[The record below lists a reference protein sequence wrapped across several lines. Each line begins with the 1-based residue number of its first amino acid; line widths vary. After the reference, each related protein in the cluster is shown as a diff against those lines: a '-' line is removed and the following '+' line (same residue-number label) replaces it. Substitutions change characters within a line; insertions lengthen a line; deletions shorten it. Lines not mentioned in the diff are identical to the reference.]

1 MKNSGSVKKTM
12 HRWALT
18 LGAGMAALV
27 LSSGAFAQHG
37 GGGGGHGGGGGG
49 GHAAGGGAHF
59 SGGGHYG
66 GGGYHG
72 GYGGYHGGYGGWHG
86 GYGGWHGGYYG
97 WRGGW
102 GGCWGCWW
110 GPTLGLGLYF
120 STLPLYYSTYW
131 WDGVPYYYADNNYYV
146 YDPNAGQYQT
156 VAPPEGLA
164 SQVQPGVQ
172 QGGAAPSGDLA
183 VYPKNGQSA
192 DQTSKDKFECHQ
204 WAASQSGYDPT
215 QGTSANPSKRS
226 DYMRAEAACLTG
238 RGYSVM

>member
-1 MKNSGSVKKTM
+1 VPQNPLLSPNTRTPALDLDSVFGGGPGLRPDLYVGNPDGSVA
-12 HRWALT
+12 RAR
-18 LGAGMAALV
+18 
-27 LSSGAFAQHG
+27 SR
-37 GGGGGHGGGGGG
+37 
-49 GHAAGGGAHF
+49 AAG
-59 SGGGHYG
+59 
-66 GGGYHG
+66 
-72 GYGGYHGGYGGWHG
+72 W
-86 GYGGWHGGYYG
+86 
-97 WRGGW
+97 GGW

-131 WDGVPYYYADNNYYV
+131 WDGVPYYYADNNYYI

-183 VYPKNGQSA
+183 VYPKNGQSD